1 MEQMTIGQMAQ
12 MNHVSEQALRLYDKI
27 GLLSPVGRGSENG
40 YRYYDI
46 RQSARLDMIQY
57 MKSLG
62 MGLKDIKANLD
73 GGDIP
78 SLCHIL
84 SQRAEHIEKQ
94 IDELRIQQL
103 AVRRTIESF
112 ERYENAPPDGA
123 VILERIDRRQVY
135 CVDSRINFYDY
146 GIEVYEKLLRE
157 LKGSLIADQLPQL
170 YFCNVG
176 TIMRRE
182 KLLTRQFVSTEVF
195 VFVDSEFVRGDLIT
209 TIPAGSYLCIYC
221 DRFDKE
227 REYAEKL
234 LDAAARQGMEIAGD
248 YLCEVVAELPVI
260 GKTERGMFLRLQVPV
275 KFQQNDIN
283 R

>member
-84 SQRAEHIEKQ
+84 AQRAEHIEKQ

-112 ERYENAPPDGA
+112 ERYENAPPDGT

-209 TIPAGSYLCIYC
+209 AVPAGSYLCIYC

-227 REYAEKL
+227 REYAERL
-234 LDAAARQGMEIAGD
+234 LDAVSKNGMEVAGD

-275 KFQQNDIN
+275 KFQ
-283 R
+283 

>member
-1 MEQMTIGQMAQ
+1 MEQLTIGQMAQ

-27 GLLSPVGRGSENG
+27 GLLSPVGRGSENS

-78 SLCHIL
+78 ELCRL
-84 SQRAEHIEKQ
+84 LTQREENIEAQIKQ
-94 IDELRIQQL
+94 LRIQQL
-103 AVRRTIESF
+103 AVHRTIKSF
-112 ERYENAPPDGA
+112 ERYESAPPDGA
-123 VILERIDRRQVY
+123 VLLKRIDRRMVY
-135 CVDSRINFYDY
+135 CVDSKINFYDY
-146 GIEVYEKLLRE
+146 GIEVYEKILRE

-182 KLLTRQFVSTEVF
+182 NLLRRRFVSTEVF
-195 VFVDSEFVRGDLIT
+195 VFVDREFVREELVT
-209 TIPAGSYLCIYC
+209 VIPGGSYLCIYC

-234 LDAAARQGMEIAGD
+234 LDSAARQGMEIAGD
-248 YLCEVVAELPVI
+248 YICEVVAELPVI

-275 KFQQNDIN
+275 RFNQ
-283 R
+283 

>member
-1 MEQMTIGQMAQ
+1 MEQLTIGQMAQ

-27 GLLSPVGRGSENG
+27 GLLSPVGRGSENS

-78 SLCHIL
+78 ELCRL
-84 SQRAEHIEKQ
+84 LTQREENIEAQIKQ
-94 IDELRIQQL
+94 LRIQQL

-112 ERYENAPPDGA
+112 ERYESAPPDGA
-123 VILERIDRRQVY
+123 VLLERIDRRMVY
-135 CVDSRINFYDY
+135 CVDSKINFYDY
-146 GIEVYEKLLRE
+146 GIEVYEKILRE

-182 KLLTRQFVSTEVF
+182 NLLRRRFVSTEVF
-195 VFVDSEFVRGDLIT
+195 VFVDREFVREELVT
-209 TIPAGSYLCIYC
+209 VIPGGSYLCIYC

-234 LDAAARQGMEIAGD
+234 LDSAARQGMEIAGD
-248 YLCEVVAELPVI
+248 YICEVVAELPVI

-275 KFQQNDIN
+275 RFNQ
-283 R
+283 